1 MLFFDLLFGDGLF
14 STKNQSECCIFGLQ
28 NKRFMKLDFY
38 KYHGAGNDFIMIDN
52 RQLLFPK
59 NDTNLVLKL
68 CHRRFGIGA
77 DGLILLENSEV
88 EGEDFVM
95 VYYNSDGNPSSMCGN
110 GGRCIVAFANFLGVI
125 GERTNFIAVDGK
137 HKAWVKGETIS
148 LQMQDVIA
156 DGLNEGHLFLDTGSP
171 HHIEF
176 STEVGDLDVKKLGS
190 KIRYSDI
197 YSNFGGTNVNF
208 VQQSDDHSFLVRT
221 YERGVEDE
229 TYSCG
234 TGVTAVA
241 ITAHATG
248 KTNFN
253 KVNLAT
259 PGGNLEVS
267 FDNNGAQYS
276 NIWLTGPALQVFKG
290 SLEC

>member
-1 MLFFDLLFGDGLF
+1 
-14 STKNQSECCIFGLQ
+14 
-28 NKRFMKLDFY
+28 MKLDFY

-59 NDTNLVLKL
+59 NDTNLVRRL

-88 EGEDFVM
+88 EGEDFIM
-95 VYYNSDGNPSSMCGN
+95 VYFNSDGNPSSMCGN

-125 GERTNFIAVDGK
+125 GEKSTFMAVDGK
-137 HKAWVKGETIS
+137 HEAWVKGETIS
-148 LQMQDVIA
+148 LKMQDVKA
-156 DGLNEGHLFLDTGSP
+156 DGLNEAHLFLDTGSP

-176 STEVGDLDVKKLGS
+176 SKQVGDLNVKKMGS
-190 KIRYSDI
+190 QIRYSDVYNNI
-197 YSNFGGTNVNF
+197 GGANVNF

-241 ITAHATG
+241 LVAHATG
-248 KTNFN
+248 KTSSN
-253 KVNLAT
+253 KVNLET

-267 FDNNGAQYS
+267 FDNDKTNYT

-290 SLEC
+290 SLECKH